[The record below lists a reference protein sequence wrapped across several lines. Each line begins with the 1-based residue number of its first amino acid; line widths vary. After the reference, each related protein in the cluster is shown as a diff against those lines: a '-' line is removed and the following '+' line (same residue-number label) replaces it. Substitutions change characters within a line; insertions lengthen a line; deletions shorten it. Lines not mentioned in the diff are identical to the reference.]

1 MMVGDGGCILA
12 GGGWWW
18 VVPYC
23 SLTHSQIII
32 WRDSKL
38 QNNERNNTIQMLF
51 PIKIGDIFIEFR
63 NVIVSEQPTF
73 SSLI

>member
-38 QNNERNNTIQMLF
+38 
-51 PIKIGDIFIEFR
+51 
-63 NVIVSEQPTF
+63 
-73 SSLI
+73 